1 MYYSVISDAQGK
13 PKETAA
19 TKTTALDEINIS
31 INNSNYTKIYCILM
45 IITNG
50 EKNHVEI
57 IKEKKTPKLVNMAK
71 RAGK

>member
-1 MYYSVISDAQGK
+1 
-13 PKETAA
+13 
-19 TKTTALDEINIS
+19 
-31 INNSNYTKIYCILM
+31 M

-57 IKEKKTPKLVNMAK
+57 IKEKKNPKLVNMAK